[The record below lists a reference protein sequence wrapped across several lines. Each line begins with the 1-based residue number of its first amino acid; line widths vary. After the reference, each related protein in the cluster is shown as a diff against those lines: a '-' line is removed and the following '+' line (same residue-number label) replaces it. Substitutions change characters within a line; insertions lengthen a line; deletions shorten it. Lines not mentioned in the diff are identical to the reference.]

1 MTIAG
6 DMREV
11 ELKARTQRFALDA
24 IRLSYSLPRDSVGSV
39 IGRQLL
45 RSATSVGANYCAA
58 CRARSRSDFIAKLK
72 IVEEETDETA
82 YWLELLDESK
92 TLPAARLSR
101 LLGEADELLR
111 IVVSSIR
118 TARVRQKEECAV

>member
-1 MTIAG
+1 MTIGG
-6 DMREV
+6 DMREI

-24 IRLSYSLPRDSVGSV
+24 IRLSHSLPRDSVGSV
-39 IGRQLL
+39 IGCQLL
-45 RSATSVGANYCAA
+45 RAATSVGANYRAA

-82 YWLELLDESK
+82 HWLELLDESN
-92 TLPAARLSR
+92 TVPTARLGGLR
-101 LLGEADELLR
+101 GEADELLR

-118 TARVRQKEECAV
+118 TARSRQKEECTV

>member
-1 MTIAG
+1 
-6 DMREV
+6 MREV
-11 ELKARTQRFALDA
+11 DLKARTQRFPLDA
-24 IRLSYSLPRDSVGSV
+24 IRLSHSLPRDSVGSV

-45 RSATSVGANYCAA
+45 RAATSVGANYRAA

-82 YWLELLDESK
+82 YWLELLGDSN
-92 TLPAARLSR
+92 TVTSARLGPLRS
-101 LLGEADELLR
+101 EADELLR
-111 IVVSSIR
+111 IVVSSIK